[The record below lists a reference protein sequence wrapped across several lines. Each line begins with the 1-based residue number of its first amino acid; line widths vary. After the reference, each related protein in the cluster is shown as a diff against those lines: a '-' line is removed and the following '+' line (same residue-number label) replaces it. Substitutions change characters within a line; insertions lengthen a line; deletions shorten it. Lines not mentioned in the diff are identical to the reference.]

1 MGEIKKI
8 TVKDFRTNPTVQN
21 STIDDILELR
31 YGYTVTL
38 NTENKLVALWIF
50 LMFFAFSI

>member
-8 TVKDFRTNPTVQN
+8 TVKDFKTNPTVQN
-21 STIDDILELR
+21 STIDDILEVR
-31 YGYTVTL
+31 YRYTVTL